1 MIKIQNISVRFFYQK
16 VLDNI
21 SINFSLNGVYGIVG
35 LNGAGKTTFFNVL
48 SRSLKPDDGII
59 TINGKEISNQDVAY
73 LETINFFYSRIT
85 GNEYLKI
92 FKQTNPDFNLDSL
105 QELFKLP
112 LDELIENYSTGM
124 KKKLALLGVLKQNRD
139 IFLLDEPFNGLD
151 LETNKVL
158 ELIIPA
164 LKEKGKTI
172 FISSHIIDP
181 LLTVCDSI
189 HYLEDGKFTQ
199 SFDKGNFYRIED
211 ELFKKLK
218 SEAKTIIDNSIQ

>member
-35 LNGAGKTTFFNVL
+35 LNGAGKTTCFNVL

-92 FKQTNPDFNLDSL
+92 FKQTNPDFNLESL

-218 SEAKTIIDNSIQ
+218 SEAKTIIDNSI